1 MTIAEF
7 TVSGRPETKGSAKA
21 FRHRGTG
28 KIIVRNDNEKCA
40 GWSRAVG
47 WSARAAMRG
56 AQPISGPVTVEA
68 VFRFPRPKT
77 TKLRAPRL
85 DLDKLA
91 RALLDGMTGI
101 VYVDDKQVAELRARK
116 EWGPAGVAVSV
127 FETPGQLEP
136 LAALGANKEV
146 G

>member
-1 MTIAEF
+1 MITF
-7 TVSGRPETKGSAKA
+7 DVPGDPQTKGSAKA

-40 GWSRAVG
+40 GWGRAIG
-47 WSARAAMRG
+47 WCARAAMRG
-56 AQPISGPVTVEA
+56 AAPIAGPVTVEA
-68 VFRFPRPKT
+68 VFRFPRPNR
-77 TKLRAPRL
+77 TKLGAPRL

-116 EWGPAGVAVSV
+116 EWGPAGVAVAV
-127 FETPGQLEP
+127 FETSAP
-136 LAALGANKEV
+136 AAPCAPAPEGAST
-146 G
+146 